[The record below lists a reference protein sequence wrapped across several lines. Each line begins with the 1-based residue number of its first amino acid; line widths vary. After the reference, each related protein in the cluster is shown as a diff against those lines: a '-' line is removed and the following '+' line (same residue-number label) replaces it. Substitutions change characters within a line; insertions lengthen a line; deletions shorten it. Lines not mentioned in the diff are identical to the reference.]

1 MLNEFPSGISPKTDG
16 GFVVFPVSLLDEG
29 ARSPISLRG
38 KRSSR
43 IRAAISMV
51 DPVPS
56 LASISLERFSNV
68 PVTLDSSDVGQF
80 IDRLPHCGG

>member
-1 MLNEFPSGISPKTDG
+1 MLNEFPSGMSPKTDG
-16 GFVVFPVSLLDEG
+16 GFVVFPVSLLDDG

-43 IRAAISMV
+43 IEAAISIV

-56 LASISLERFSNV
+56 PVSISSERFSNV
-68 PVTLDSSDVGQF
+68 PVTLDSNDVGQF
-80 IDRLPHCGG
+80 IDKLPHCGG